1 MKIFPLSCP
10 KSCVCIN
17 SINRFQT
24 QVPND
29 SIHVHLDPTSNCATS
44 RSGRRAC
51 GGGRRQCAVGTGS
64 THESKTPPAQTGRG
78 FSFKDPPRKVGS
90 EEKDWSMASSGTTS
104 TKTRFTGAQLIVH
117 LLERQGITT
126 VAGIP
131 GGTVL
136 PLYDA
141 LSQSTQIRHVLARHE
156 QGAGFIAQGMARTQ
170 GKPAVCMACSGPGAT
185 NLVTAIADARLD
197 SIPLIC
203 ITGQVPSSMIG
214 TDAFQEVDTYGIS
227 IPITK
232 HNYLVRDIAELPQVI
247 SDAFRIAQSGR
258 PGPVWIDIPKDVQTA
273 EIEIDVLPEPGE
285 RAPAPQFRAE
295 SVQAAAAMI
304 NAARRPVLYLGGGA
318 INASDAVRQLAE
330 KASLPTTMTLMA
342 LGMLPKAHPLSL
354 GMLGMHGARSTNYIL
369 QEADLLIVLGAR
381 FDDRAIGKTEQF
393 CPNAK
398 IIHVDIDRAELGKIK
413 QPHVAIQGD
422 VAEVLA
428 QLIPQTDASDRA
440 DWRQLVADLQKEF
453 PGAIPTEG
461 DPLSH
466 YGLINAVA
474 ACVDDSA
481 IITTDVGQHQ
491 MWTAQAYPLN
501 RPRQWLTSGGLGTM
515 GFGLPAAVG
524 AALANP
530 DRKVICFSGD
540 GSLMMNIQE
549 MATAAENQLDVKII
563 LMNNQALG
571 LVHQQQSLF
580 YTQGVFAAT
589 YPGTINF
596 MQIAAGFGLHT
607 CDLNAEADPHAALQA
622 AISRPGPALIH
633 VRIDP
638 EQKVYPM
645 VPPGAAN
652 TEMVGE

>member
-1 MKIFPLSCP
+1 
-10 KSCVCIN
+10 
-17 SINRFQT
+17 
-24 QVPND
+24 
-29 SIHVHLDPTSNCATS
+29 
-44 RSGRRAC
+44 
-51 GGGRRQCAVGTGS
+51 
-64 THESKTPPAQTGRG
+64 
-78 FSFKDPPRKVGS
+78 
-90 EEKDWSMASSGTTS
+90 MASSGTTS

-285 RAPAPQFRAE
+285 RAPAPEFSAE
-295 SVQAAAAMI
+295 SVRDAAAMI
-304 NAARRPVLYLGGGA
+304 NAAKRPVLYLGGGA
-318 INASDAVRQLAE
+318 INAADEIRQFAE
-330 KASLPTTMTLMA
+330 KANLPTTMTLMA

-369 QEADLLIVLGAR
+369 QEADLLIVMGAR
-381 FDDRAIGKTEQF
+381 FDDRAIGKTEEF

-428 QLIPQTDASDRA
+428 QLIPQTDATDRA
-440 DWRQLVADLQKEF
+440 DWRQLVADLQREF

-530 DRKVICFSGD
+530 QRKVICFSGD

-563 LMNNQALG
+563 LMNNEALG

-580 YTQGVFAAT
+580 YKQGVFAAT
-589 YPGTINF
+589 YPGMVNF
-596 MQIAAGFGLHT
+596 MQIAAGFGLQT
-607 CDLNAEADPHAALQA
+607 CDLNNEADPQAALQA
-622 AISRPGPALIH
+622 IIDRPGPALIH
-633 VRIDP
+633 VRIDAQ
-638 EQKVYPM
+638 QKVYPM